1 MGEFVGGRIVP
12 KHCGVWSKNSKYEM
26 LSIVYQPET
35 GDSYISRK
43 SVPAGTLLD
52 SAEYW
57 AICAEYSAQVH
68 QLELDVDADV
78 QQMHTDLAQ
87 TKADMC
93 ITSCASMYVS
103 FTLKIMHSSGRCRT
117 PSAAPADDRCTLCR
131 GKQDPPAGQPQNRS
145 LQESAQKIAARD
157 AVQFC

>member
-26 LSIVYQPET
+26 LSIVYQSET

-93 ITSCASMYVS
+93 
-103 FTLKIMHSSGRCRT
+103 
-117 PSAAPADDRCTLCR
+117 
-131 GKQDPPAGQPQNRS
+131 
-145 LQESAQKIAARD
+145 
-157 AVQFC
+157 